1 MTKLIKYL
9 IVIFFYRALVD
20 EAVNSISSL
29 QINQENEIK
38 KSQDS
43 STLNVN
49 KTVKSSDVKLRRPNT
64 SNGAQAESSSTSANV
79 NKHKSNTD
87 VTYNSVNN
95 IEDRHVS
102 QYDNDINVSQTKMAD
117 QPINTT
123 NTKEFSQQHR
133 LRRYN
138 INENTDPSKKDNGC
152 SSTSSSADQS
162 HHSRNYSSDS
172 NKTSFKEKYDNSNTR
187 NRTYNNDRNHSSQ
200 RNGFQSDKNFN
211 SRENTNG
218 QRTNTSNNT
227 SVTNDLA
234 FYKDTNLSKTKFTTV
249 EVIIPLDNGEYWV
262 YKLEDANARMN
273 LMIKLQDIIN
283 KSRNVQPIIGE
294 VYGVMYETLWYR
306 AMVTSLNPTKVHFID
321 FGNDEILEKN
331 VEIKDIG
338 DLIKSPKF
346 ARKIRLTQGTSDKYR
361 NLQQGEKISVR
372 MLSINSEKTIIV
384 EVEEEQNSTTV
395 KNLSSHTTESVSN
408 NAVKNFMPQENSK
421 ATNKNTE
428 VSTIQVPSILDALAD
443 LLTEKAVSEL
453 QIEGFIQIYEATQKN
468 VYNATFGPQVYR
480 TEMEMIFNDLQEEC
494 TKIQTSADYKYV

>member
-1 MTKLIKYL
+1 
-9 IVIFFYRALVD
+9 
-20 EAVNSISSL
+20 L

-38 KSQDS
+38 KTQDS
-43 STLNVN
+43 SILNVN
-49 KTVKSSDVKLRRPNT
+49 KTVKSNDVKLRRPNT
-64 SNGAQAESSSTSANV
+64 SNATQAESSSNMSANV

-95 IEDRHVS
+95 TEDTPVS

-117 QPINTT
+117 QPVVNTT

-138 INENTDPSKKDNGC
+138 NINENPSKKDNGC
-152 SSTSSSADQS
+152 SSTSSSTDQS

-172 NKTSFKEKYDNSNTR
+172 NKTSFKEKYDKSNIR
-187 NRTYNNDRNHSSQ
+187 NKNYNNDRNHSK
-200 RNGFQSDKNFN
+200 RNDFQSDKNYN

-218 QRTNTSNNT
+218 QRASTFNNI

-234 FYKDTNLSKTKFTTV
+234 FYKDTHLSKTKFITV
-249 EVIIPLDNGEYWV
+249 EVIISLNNDEYWV
-262 YKLEDANARMN
+262 YKLEDANARKI
-273 LMIKLQDIIN
+273 LMIKLQDIVN

-294 VYGVMYETLWYR
+294 VYGVMYETIWYR

-361 NLQQGEKISVR
+361 NLQEGEKISVR
-372 MLSINSEKTIIV
+372 MLSIDSEKTIIV
-384 EVEEEQNSTTV
+384 EVEEEQNSTV

-421 ATNKNTE
+421 TTNKNTE
-428 VSTIQVPSILDALAD
+428 ASTIQVPSILDALAD

-453 QIEGFIQIYEATQKN
+453 QIEGFIQINEATQKN
-468 VYNATFGPQVYR
+468 VYNATFGPQVYG

-494 TKIQTSADYKYV
+494 TKIRTSADYKCVYV